1 MGFQVIRGC
10 PATTGDDYQLNTISI
25 LRHASAVYPEVEVAS
40 RREDGS
46 IFRYSYQEAYERV
59 CRLARALE
67 KLGVKPGDR
76 VGVMDWNTY
85 RHFELYMAVSGI
97 GAVMLQ
103 MNPRLAPEDIAYIVD
118 HSEARF
124 IFVAGSLIAVIE
136 SIAKKANKV
145 EGFIVITDKER
156 EAVQTTLSP
165 LSSYEELLGAEEA
178 DYPWRMID
186 EKSAYS
192 ACYTSGTT
200 GRPKGVYYSHR
211 SVYLH
216 SAALALAVS
225 LSASDVLLQMVPMF
239 HAQGWGFW
247 LAAPMAG
254 SKLVFSGRYTLE
266 TTQGLVDLIISE
278 KATVTAG
285 APALFMPMLHYIRTL
300 PRKPDFSGLR
310 IISGATEPPLA
321 MMREY
326 WELCGAEFIHAY
338 GATET
343 SPVATVNLLKPS
355 LRDRTKEQ
363 QWEVRRKQGL
373 PVAGVEMKIVGA
385 NGMETPHDGKTVGEV
400 LLRGP
405 WIATSYHN
413 DSRTADCFRDGFWIS
428 GDAGAVDQYG
438 YIKITDR
445 VKDMIK
451 SGGEWISSIDLENA
465 IMAHPGVLEAGVV
478 GLPHPKWQERP
489 LALVVLKEEAKGK
502 TTREAILE
510 FIGDRFAK
518 WQLPDDVLFVDSIP
532 KTSVGKFSKKT
543 MRERYADFF
552 MPAKPAQLY

>member
-1 MGFQVIRGC
+1 MGLQLIRGF
-10 PATTGDDYQLNTISI
+10 PATTGDDYQLNTISV
-25 LRHASAVYPEVEVAS
+25 LRFASEVYPEVEVAS
-40 RREDGS
+40 RRDDGTL
-46 IFRYSYQEAYERV
+46 FRYSYQAAYERV
-59 CRLARALE
+59 CRLANALDR
-67 KLGVKPGDR
+67 LGIRPGDR

-85 RHFELYMAVSGI
+85 RHFELYMAISGI
-97 GAVMLQ
+97 GAVILQ
-103 MNPRLAPEDIAYIVD
+103 MNPRLAAEDIAYVVG

-124 IFVAGSLIAVIE
+124 IFVADSLMPVIE
-136 SIAKKANKV
+136 SIAGKVGRV
-145 EGFIVITDKER
+145 EGFIVITDKASGTIE
-156 EAVQTTLSP
+156 TTLSP
-165 LSSYEELLGAEEA
+165 LASYEELLGVEKP

-216 SAALALAVS
+216 TTAVALTFGINVA
-225 LSASDVLLQMVPMF
+225 DVLLQMVPMF

-247 LAAPMAG
+247 LAGPMTGA
-254 SKLVFSGRYTLE
+254 KLVFSGRYTLE
-266 TTQGLVDLIISE
+266 TTRALVDLIVAE

-285 APALFMPMLHYIRTL
+285 APALFMPMLQDIRTMEK
-300 PRKPDFSGLR
+300 KPDLSGLR
-310 IISGATEPPLA
+310 IASGATEPPLA
-321 MMREY
+321 MMREF

-343 SPVATVNLLKPS
+343 SPVVTANRLKPS
-355 LRDRTKEQ
+355 LLSWPKER
-363 QWEVRRKQGL
+363 QWENQKKQGL
-373 PVAGVEMKIVGA
+373 PVAGIEIRILGA
-385 NGMETPHDGKTVGEV
+385 DGKETARDGKSVGEV
-400 LLRGP
+400 LIRGP
-405 WIATSYHN
+405 WIATSYYN
-413 DSRTADCFRDGFWIS
+413 DPRTADCFRDGYWIS
-428 GDAGAVDQYG
+428 GDAGVIDEHG

-465 IMAHPGVLEAGVV
+465 IMAHPEVVEASVV

-489 LALVVLKEEAKGK
+489 LALVVLRPEAKGK
-502 TTREAILE
+502 TSGKDILE
-510 FIGDRFAK
+510 FIGTKFAR
-518 WQLPDDVLFVDSIP
+518 WQLPDEVLFVASIP

-552 MPAKPAQLY
+552 TSRAEGA